1 MLKFNIQSIIIN
13 SGKTKG
19 LFSTFHRFQIK
30 CVVLTNITPSPSR
43 TNRYQR
49 LGSSFNC
56 NVLAWSQSAGTKIIR
71 FNLLIKFQ
79 PPSHLQTNKCVMM
92 TTWSSRLSWYSEW
105 DSVSGIVEAYMA
117 RTDNTWDQYVNK
129 VKGLIGDFANKRKQ
143 VLVQTYNRENSSGG
157 TGLFGG

>member
-1 MLKFNIQSIIIN
+1 MIN

-30 CVVLTNITPSPSR
+30 CVVLTNITTSPSR